1 MNDKQALTEAKKR
14 WGKHAAIRR
23 DPPSAKFPNRLTHVV
38 GFIALGL
45 LFDVKGQGTTWG
57 EAFADADSKAQSLAA
72 KRAQKMIA
80 EHCGGMQL

>member
-14 WGKHAAIRR
+14 WGKYAAVRR
-23 DPPSAKFPNRLTHVV
+23 DQPSTKFPNRLTHTV

-45 LFDVKGQGTTWG
+45 LFDVKGQGTTWE
-57 EAFADADSKAQSLAA
+57 EAFANADSKAQSEAA

-80 EHCGGMQL
+80 EHYGGMQL